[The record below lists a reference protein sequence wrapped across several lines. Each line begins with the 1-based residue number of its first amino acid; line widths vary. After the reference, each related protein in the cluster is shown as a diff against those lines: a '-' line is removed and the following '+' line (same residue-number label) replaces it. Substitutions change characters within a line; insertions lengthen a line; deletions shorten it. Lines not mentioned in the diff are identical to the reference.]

1 MREVDRR
8 TRVSRRVF
16 IRGAATAGPALAA
29 AAAGITI
36 NAESA
41 WAQSATTLSP
51 HVMATL
57 ATVARDIYPHDRLG
71 DVYYVNAVTGYDA
84 GAKSSADLKALLEA
98 GVASLDSGAQDR
110 FGVVYIEVVSEND
123 RVALLRDMEKSKFFQ
138 KLRSDLLL
146 TLYNQKPLWVKFG
159 YEGAS
164 ADKGGY
170 IHRGFNDIDWLPEA

>member
-29 AAAGITI
+29 AAAGMKIS
-36 NAESA
+36 AESA
-41 WAQSATTLSP
+41 WAQSAATLSP

-57 ATVARDIYPHDRLG
+57 AKAARDIYPHDRLG
-71 DVYYVNAVTGYDA
+71 DVYYANAVIGYDA
-84 GAKSSADLKALLEA
+84 GAKSSADLKALLEG
-98 GVASLDSGAQDR
+98 GVASLDSSAQDR
-110 FGVVYIEVVSEND
+110 FGVVYLDVVSEDD
-123 RVALLRDMEKSKFFQ
+123 RVSLLRGMDQTKFFQ
-138 KLRSDLLL
+138 KLRSDLIVS
-146 TLYNQKPLWVKFG
+146 LYNQKPLWVKFG

-170 IHRGFNDIDWLPEA
+170 IHRGFNDIDWLSEA